1 MGGKLA
7 SCRVE
12 AGSFLMLFASNAG
25 LKEAKLDFDAVVI
38 ASGTLGVSLSV
49 RPLWSF

>member
-1 MGGKLA
+1 M
-7 SCRVE
+7 E